1 MKKAD
6 NAFLSEI
13 DRKASE
19 MKEKIL
25 GSKDEITFSGKAHYV
40 AEDGDDANDGLSPET
55 AWRTPARVSS
65 AELSVGDAVLFKRG
79 DIFRGQ
85 VITAPGVTYAA
96 YGEGDKPKI
105 YGYEVNLADEGK
117 WLLVNSAKNI
127 WKYTDKTLDAGTL
140 VFNDGEYHSIK
151 LIPSYS
157 REGKYVLRDEPDKD
171 FVLDE
176 QMVRDLDI
184 FCDVRQEMSKPNPEI
199 PELFP
204 VPVINPNMY
213 GDLYLRCDKGNPG
226 KVFKSIELLPKRNT
240 FAIKNNENVRI
251 DNLCIK
257 YCGAHGIGG
266 GSCKGLHVT
275 NCEIGWIGGSVQH
288 YNGSNPKRC
297 GIVTR
302 YGNGVEIYGWCEDY
316 VVDSCYIY
324 EVYDAGV
331 TQQTTASG
339 VRDVK
344 MYDVRYTNNL
354 IERCVYNIEYFP
366 SETKGTKSLMK
377 NFEISGNI
385 LRYAG
390 YGWGRQRYNPDT
402 PAHIKSWD
410 SANPAENYNIHD
422 NIFDRSTYRMLHI
435 AFADADSAPNL
446 YGNTYIQE
454 KGAKLGTFGVVGE
467 GAKVYHVYDENAEK
481 VITEE
486 FGEKN
491 GNIYYI

>member
-1 MKKAD
+1 MKSAD
-6 NAFLSEI
+6 SAFLAMI
-13 DRKASE
+13 DGKAEE

-25 GSKDEITFSGKAHYV
+25 RSKDEITYTGTAYYV
-40 AEDGDDANDGLSPET
+40 SEKGDDRADGLTPET
-55 AWRTPARVSS
+55 AWRTPSRVTA
-65 AELSVGDAVLFKRG
+65 AEFLPGDAVLFKRG
-79 DIFRGQ
+79 ELFRGQ
-85 VITAPGVTYAA
+85 IVTRSGVTYAA
-96 YGEGDKPKI
+96 YGEGEKPKI
-105 YGYEVNLADEGK
+105 YGYEVNLADPSK
-117 WLLVNSAKNI
+117 WLPVNSGKHI
-127 WKYTDKTLDAGTL
+127 WKYADKTLDAGTL
-140 VFNDGEYHSIK
+140 VFNEGEYHSVK

-157 REGKYVLRDEPDKD
+157 RDGKYVLRNEPEKD

-176 QMVRDLDI
+176 QMIRDLDI
-184 FCDVRQEMSKPNPEI
+184 FCDVRQELSNPSFDA

-204 VPVINPNMY
+204 VPLVTQDMY
-213 GDLYLRCDKGNPG
+213 GDLYLRCDRGNPG
-226 KVFKSIELLPKRNT
+226 EVFASIELLPKRNT
-240 FAIKNNENVRI
+240 FVVRKIENVRI

-266 GSCKGLHVT
+266 GDSKGVHVT
-275 NCEIGWIGGSVQH
+275 NCEIGWIGGSVQN
-288 YNGSNPKRC
+288 YNPNNPKRC
-297 GIVTR
+297 GFVTR
-302 YGNGVEIYGWCEDY
+302 YGNGVELYGWCEDY
-316 VVDSCYIY
+316 VVDGCYVY

-331 TQQTTASG
+331 TQQTTAG
-339 VRDVK
+339 GERDVK

-354 IERCVYNIEYFP
+354 IERCVYNIEYFL
-366 SETKGTKSLMK
+366 SATKGTKSLMK

-385 LRYAG
+385 LRFAG

-410 SANPAENYNIHD
+410 SDNPAENYNIHD

-435 AFADADSAPNL
+435 AFADKDSAPNM

-467 GAKVYHVYDENAEK
+467 GAAVYHVYDDNAEK

-491 GNIYYI
+491 GEVYYI